1 MVGAK
6 GLAVAVAG
14 AFRPDTPEGSGS
26 SRPAQ
31 ENCSVRRSFSLGG
44 PGRGVSRSV
53 AVERL
58 RVRADRA
65 DRGDETWFRLSLQ
78 VQAIDPRRNRD
89 EQS

>member
-1 MVGAK
+1 MVGAIRV
-6 GLAVAVAG
+6 GSG
-14 AFRPDTPEGSGS
+14 SRRAFRPDTPEGSGS

-44 PGRGVSRSV
+44 QGRGVSRSV

-65 DRGDETWFRLSLQ
+65 ESR
-78 VQAIDPRRNRD
+78 I
-89 EQS
+89 

>member
-14 AFRPDTPEGSGS
+14 AFRPDTPEDSGS

-31 ENCSVRRSFSLGG
+31 ANRSVR
-44 PGRGVSRSV
+44 PVS
-53 AVERL
+53 AW
-58 RVRADRA
+58 ADRA
-65 DRGDETWFRLSLQ
+65 GGCRDLWQWSGCVSGPTGPNRGDETWFRLSLQ